1 MVSRFIYIYIYMLPC
16 NLYIRMDILNNIDKK
31 KKKMKEF

>member
-1 MVSRFIYIYIYMLPC
+1 MLPC

-31 KKKMKEF
+31 KKKKERILRVFV